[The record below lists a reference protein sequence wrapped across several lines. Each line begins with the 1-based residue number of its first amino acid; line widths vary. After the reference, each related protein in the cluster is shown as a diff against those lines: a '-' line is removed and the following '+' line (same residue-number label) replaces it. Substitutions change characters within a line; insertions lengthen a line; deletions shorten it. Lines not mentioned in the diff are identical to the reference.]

1 MPARARRA
9 YILHRNA
16 IEVGLAFAMPLWWD
30 VERLFETN
38 AGRRTTLPDN
48 REVLLLD
55 WTAILGFDLKEGRKT
70 WKAPERKAEGREIQ
84 EQRAA
89 LLETVQEAE
98 WFVIE
103 RERVW
108 VVPEQARPGCDVREE
123 PPWWSLGFFFGGSD
137 FRAWY
142 QAFRETRRLDERRFE
157 MSSPLWMDYVSLLTG
172 PEAVILDERCREA
185 YRAYR
190 KSIGQKR
197 LTAPIRREMARFA
210 RSLRQ
215 AEWVVLYDYE
225 WESGLA

>member
-1 MPARARRA
+1 MPARARRV
-9 YILHRNA
+9 YVVHQNA
-16 IEVGLAFAMPLWWD
+16 MEVGLAFAMPFWWD
-30 VERLFETN
+30 VERLFEMN
-38 AGRRTTLPDN
+38 ANRRTARPDN

-70 WKAPERKAEGREIQ
+70 WKVPEKKVEGREIQ
-84 EQRAA
+84 EQREV
-89 LLETVQEAE
+89 LLEAVQEAE
-98 WFVIE
+98 WFIIE

-108 VVPEQARPGCDVREE
+108 VVSEQVRPGCDVWEG
-123 PPWWSLGFFFGGSD
+123 PPWWNFFFGDSD

-142 QAFRETRRLDERRFE
+142 QAFRETHRLDDRRFAV
-157 MSSPLWMDYVSLLTG
+157 SNPFRMDDVSLLTG
-172 PEAVILDERCREA
+172 PEAVFLDERCRES
-185 YRAYR
+185 YRAFT

-197 LTAPIRREMARFA
+197 LTAYIRREMARFA